1 MNRLLDARRV
11 LVAIVALGLFALAAR
26 SVTDPDLWWHLRTGQ
41 LILRNH
47 AVFHSDPYSFTRLG
61 QPWVNHEWLSDVF
74 LFAVYRVSGW
84 GGLIVAFSAITAAAF
99 LLVFLR
105 CPGPPSVAAVAT
117 IWAGVAS
124 IPLWGVRPQLLS
136 LLLISVFLLILDP
149 RQHDPPQHDP
159 RQHDS
164 SRKGDSPQQGD
175 SRNRNKDAAGD
186 EVSAKRPGLLW
197 WIPPLTLLWVNL
209 HAGYAAGIALVGL
222 FLVGHALDSA
232 FGFEPWVQ
240 AAPRIRR
247 LAWVLGVSIAVIPLN
262 PNGSKMFWYP
272 LATLRSPAMQRHIAE
287 WFSPDFHQPQYWAAL
302 AMILA
307 SLLAVAVSPRR
318 VLPRELVLLFTTM
331 YMGLHSVRHLAIY
344 LLVAAPILAGLAEA
358 WVASCAAFHRH
369 DPPNRSERAPVPGKI
384 RMGLNAILLAALLAF
399 AMARVHFVVGRQAE
413 TEAARFPEAAVGF
426 LSTHHPPGPLF
437 NYYDWGGY
445 LIWKLYPGVPVYVDG
460 RADLYG
466 DAFMDSF
473 AQTYGLTNHWEAPL
487 ASWQIRTVL
496 VPPSAPLASVLR
508 SRAGWSQIYSD
519 SQAVILTEGTST
531 SGQSTRK

>member
-1 MNRLLDARRV
+1 MNHLLDARRV
-11 LVAIVALGLFALAAR
+11 LVAIVAIGLFALAAR

-105 CPGPPSVAAVAT
+105 CPGPPLIAAVAT

-149 RQHDPPQHDP
+149 PP
-159 RQHDS
+159 HDS
-164 SRKGDSPQQGD
+164 SPKDDSPRRD
-175 SRNRNKDAAGD
+175 SSRNKATAGD
-186 EVSAKRPGLLW
+186 DVSAKRPALLW
-197 WIPPLTLLWVNL
+197 SIPPLTLLWVNL

-307 SLLAVAVSPRR
+307 SLWAVALSPRR
-318 VLPRELVLLFTTM
+318 VLPRELLLLLTTM

-358 WVASCAAFHRH
+358 WVGSCSAFNRP
-369 DPPNRSERAPVPGKI
+369 DPPGRSQAAPVPGKI
-384 RMGLNAILLAALLAF
+384 RMGLNALLLAALLAF
-399 AMARVHFVVGRQAE
+399 AMARVHLVVGRQAE

-426 LSTHHPPGPLF
+426 LLTHHPPGPLF

-445 LIWKLYPGVPVYVDG
+445 LIWKLYPGVPVYIDG

-466 DAFMDSF
+466 DALMDSF

-487 ASWQIRTVL
+487 ESWQIRTVL

-508 SRAGWSQIYSD
+508 SRSGWSQIYSD
-519 SQAVILTEGTST
+519 PQAVILTKGIST

>member
-1 MNRLLDARRV
+1 M
-11 LVAIVALGLFALAAR
+11 
-26 SVTDPDLWWHLRTGQ
+26 
-41 LILRNH
+41 
-47 AVFHSDPYSFTRLG
+47 
-61 QPWVNHEWLSDVF
+61 
-74 LFAVYRVSGW
+74 
-84 GGLIVAFSAITAAAF
+84 
-99 LLVFLR
+99 
-105 CPGPPSVAAVAT
+105 
-117 IWAGVAS
+117 
-124 IPLWGVRPQLLS
+124 RPQLLS
-136 LLLISVFLLILDP
+136 LLLISVFLLILDSP
-149 RQHDPPQHDP
+149 QHDSPQHDP
-159 RQHDS
+159 RQQDS
-164 SRKGDSPQQGD
+164 SRKDD
-175 SRNRNKDAAGD
+175 SRHPDSSRNKDAAGD
-186 EVSAKRPGLLW
+186 DFSAKRPNLLW
-197 WIPPLTLLWVNL
+197 SIPPLTLLWVNL

-307 SLLAVAVSPRR
+307 SLLAVALSPRR
-318 VLPRELVLLFTTM
+318 VLPRELLLLFTTM

-358 WVASCAAFHRH
+358 WVGSCAAFDRH
-369 DPPNRSERAPVPGKI
+369 DPPGRSEAAPVPGKI
-384 RMGLNAILLAALLAF
+384 RMGLNALLLAALLAF

-445 LIWKLYPGVPVYVDG
+445 LIWKLYPGVPVYIDG

-473 AQTYGLTNHWEAPL
+473 AETYGLTNHWEAPL
-487 ASWQIRTVL
+487 ESWQIRTVL
-496 VPPSAPLASVLR
+496 VPPSAPLASVLG

-519 SQAVILTEGTST
+519 SQAVILTKGIST
-531 SGQSTRK
+531 FGQSTGK